1 VSTDDRNPLP
11 EITLP
16 SGDTMRAA
24 SRYADVRQVLADPRF
39 SRRLRRPGPR
49 MARGGDVSDDQYS
62 LLNMDPPRHTRLR
75 RIAAAAFAPK
85 RVESWRPRVT
95 AIAGELAADMLAA
108 GSSADLVSAFA
119 FPLPVRVICE
129 LLGVPERDRDQFRR
143 WSDTALT
150 TSTADAGQRA
160 AANREFRQYVTALL
174 AGRRAEPGD
183 ALIDALLDA
192 HDGGEVFSKD
202 ELVSLTINL
211 IAAGHETTANVI
223 SAGVFTLLT
232 EERPR
237 DGRPHG
243 RSASVAVTDALV
255 EEILRFDNP
264 ATYALPRLA
273 TEDVDLP
280 CGRIRAGETVLP
292 LLAAANRDA
301 EAYPAPD
308 LFDPGRSDAAPHLT
322 FGHGPH
328 FCLGANLARLE
339 VGIALTSL
347 FTAIPGLELS
357 VAPDDVPWRTGGL
370 VSGPRNLP
378 VHW

>member
-1 VSTDDRNPLP
+1 VSTDQDPLP

-39 SRRLRRPGPR
+39 SRRLRGSGPR
-49 MARGGDVSDDQYS
+49 MARGGDISNDQHS

-75 RIAAAAFAPK
+75 RIAAIAFTPK
-85 RVESWRPRVT
+85 RIEAWRPRVT
-95 AIAGELAADMLAA
+95 AIAGELVADMVAA
-108 GSSADLVSAFA
+108 GPPADLVSAFA

-129 LLGVPERDRDQFRR
+129 LLGVPECDRERFRR
-143 WSDTALT
+143 WSDATLT
-150 TSTADAGQRA
+150 ISTADAAQRA
-160 AANREFRQYVTALL
+160 TANREFRQYVTALL
-174 AGRRAEPGD
+174 ARRRAAPGD

-192 HDGGEVFSKD
+192 HDGGDAFGKD

-223 SAGVFTLLT
+223 AAGVFTLLA
-232 EERPR
+232 EECRPPSR
-237 DGRPHG
+237 
-243 RSASVAVTDALV
+243 AVTEALV
-255 EEILRFDNP
+255 EEILRYDNP

-280 CGRIRAGETVLP
+280 SGLVRAGETVLP
-292 LLAAANRDA
+292 LLAKANRDPA
-301 EAYPAPD
+301 AYPAPER
-308 LFDPGRSDAAPHLT
+308 FDPDRYGAAPHLT

-328 FCLGANLARLE
+328 FCLGAGLARLE

-347 FTAIPGLELS
+347 FTALPGLELS
-357 VAPDDVPWRTGGL
+357 VAPDDVPWRRGGL
-370 VSGPRNLP
+370 VAGPRSLP
-378 VHW
+378 VRW